1 MLDERATERPGDL
14 ARACTEL
21 MRKGNDFPTIWATR
35 LKGHRLVD
43 GSVPQS
49 RMDGTRA
56 LLDILLV
63 TGERLVFDGDA
74 RRFSLG

>member
-1 MLDERATERPGDL
+1 MFDERAKERPDDL

-21 MRKGNDFPTIWATR
+21 IRKGNDFPTIWATR
-35 LKGHRLVD
+35 LKEHRLVD
-43 GSVPQS
+43 GIPQS
-49 RMDGTRA
+49 RMDGTQA
-56 LLDILLV
+56 VLDILLV